1 LPPRLVAAAY
11 VLGGLVALPITLM
24 IIATVVVFGPC
35 MGFLYASAGS
45 WLSAMVVFSLGRWMG
60 RDLVA
65 LQEVAYDPETPGD
78 ILRFLSRAAGAQAIA
93 EPTLQEGKRRYGN
106 AVLTRL
112 TPLEVRRIDISLRSR
127 EPRGASFN
135 WAWPLLRQPS
145 PCWRPTWVF
154 PCGSAG
160 GRSPASP
167 KFWRTSTCESNF
179 WKFPE
184 SFPPFRSDNMDSPGS
199 SPGQALVKP
208 GMTERGRTRYRAMH
222 NPVFFSRSSPRAKEP
237 GSMSK
242 G

>member
-1 LPPRLVAAAY
+1 MALRLATYNIHRCIGADGKEDPQRIAD
-11 VLGGLVALPITLM
+11 VLR
-24 IIATVVVFGPC
+24 
-35 MGFLYASAGS
+35 
-45 WLSAMVVFSLGRWMG
+45 AMDA
-60 RDLVA
+60 DLVA

-145 PCWRPTWVF
+145 PCWRPTWGF

-160 GRSPASP
+160 GSSPASP
-167 KFWRTSTCESNF
+167 KFWRRPAPT
-179 WKFPE
+179 
-184 SFPPFRSDNMDSPGS
+184 
-199 SPGQALVKP
+199 
-208 GMTERGRTRYRAMH
+208 
-222 NPVFFSRSSPRAKEP
+222 
-237 GSMSK
+237 
-242 G
+242 